1 MNMCSVRQRPMPWAP
16 NSRAFAASSGVSA
29 FARTFRRRTASAQP
43 RIVSKCSL
51 ICGGTSST
59 SARIT
64 SPVPPSIVRRSPS
77 ESFASPIVIV
87 REPRSTLSASQP
99 ATHGLPIPRATT
111 AACEVMPP
119 CAVRHAARLDQPVDV
134 VGRRLAPDE
143 DHVLPGLAPLLGGV
157 GVERDLPLGRARRG
171 VQALRGDLVGRLRV
185 DHRVQELVELRR
197 LDARDRVVAA
207 DQALVDHV
215 GRDPQRRA
223 GRPLAAARL
232 EDVEPPLLD
241 GELDVLHLAV
251 VLLEA
256 AAACRRS
263 SVYAFGSTVDM
274 SRDRLGRADAGD
286 DVLPLRVREELAAHA
301 RLARR
306 RIARE
311 ADAGARTF
319 ASVAED
325 HLDDVH
331 RRAEVVG
338 DAVRAPVHLGARRLP
353 RVEDGADRA
362 LELHARIL
370 REVLAGALAVERRG
384 SGRRGPG
391 DRRRS
396 GRRPG
401 FTPRSDF
408 SRSSASSNCSPPRS
422 ATTSPYIWTSR
433 RYAS

>member
-64 SPVPPSIVRRSPS
+64 SPVPPSIVMRSPS

-87 REPRSTLSASQP
+87 REREVDLERLAARDARLAHP
-99 ATHGLPIPRATT
+99 ARDDRGVRGHA
-111 AACEVMPP
+111 
-119 CAVRHAARLDQPVDV
+119 AVRGEDAARLDQPVDV
-134 VGRRLAPDE
+134 VGRRLAADE
-143 DHVLPGLAPLLGGV
+143 DHVLPGLAPLLRGV

-171 VQALRGDLVGRLRV
+171 VEALRGDLVGRLRV
-185 DHRVQELVELRR
+185 DHRVQQLVELRR

-232 EDVEPPLLD
+232 EDVEPLLLD

-256 AAACRRS
+256 LKR
-263 SVYAFGSTVDM
+263 VDQLGVRLRQHRGHV
-274 SRDRLGRADAGD
+274 RDRLGRADACD
-286 DVLPLRVREELAAHA
+286 DVLPLRVSEELAVHA

-306 RIARE
+306 RVARE
-311 ADAGARTF
+311 ADAGA
-319 ASVAED
+319 
-325 HLDDVH
+325 
-331 RRAEVVG
+331 
-338 DAVRAPVHLGARRLP
+338 
-353 RVEDGADRA
+353 
-362 LELHARIL
+362 
-370 REVLAGALAVERRG
+370 
-384 SGRRGPG
+384 
-391 DRRRS
+391 
-396 GRRPG
+396 
-401 FTPRSDF
+401 
-408 SRSSASSNCSPPRS
+408 
-422 ATTSPYIWTSR
+422 
-433 RYAS
+433 